1 MKVHT
6 TTSSGGS
13 CARPIDRIEEMLKS
27 IRMNSS
33 LLYEIKS
40 STSAEQTLN
49 ATERKRLVQVLK
61 QLVQQQQS
69 CHTKILKLVIASQ
82 FATLSV
88 LTISSFMGR
97 V

>member
-1 MKVHT
+1 MKPHT

-13 CARPIDRIEEMLKS
+13 CTRPIDRIEEMLKS

-49 ATERKRLVQVLK
+49 ASERKRLVQVLK
-61 QLVQQQQS
+61 QLMQQQQS
-69 CHTKILKLVIASQ
+69 CHTKILRLLIALQ

-88 LTISSFMGR
+88 LTVSSFMGR

>member
-6 TTSSGGS
+6 TTSSGNS
-13 CARPIDRIEEMLKS
+13 CARPIDRLEEMFKS

-49 ATERKRLVQVLK
+49 ASERKHLVQVLK
-61 QLVQQQQS
+61 RLMHQQQS

-88 LTISSFMGR
+88 LTINSFMDR

>member
-6 TTSSGGS
+6 MPSSGGS

-40 STSAEQTLN
+40 STSAEQALN
-49 ATERKRLVQVLK
+49 ASDRKRLVQILK
-61 QLVQQQQS
+61 QLMLQQQS
-69 CHTKILKLVIASQ
+69 CHTKILRLLIASQ

-88 LTISSFMGR
+88 LAISSFIGH

>member
-1 MKVHT
+1 MKPHT

-13 CARPIDRIEEMLKS
+13 CTRPTDRIEEMLKS

-49 ATERKRLVQVLK
+49 ASERKRLVQVLK
-61 QLVQQQQS
+61 QLMQQQQS
-69 CHTKILKLVIASQ
+69 CHTKILRLLIALQ

-88 LTISSFMGR
+88 LTVSSFMGR